1 MSLRIAAALIAA
13 LSLTACSMVPDYIR
27 PKVEVPQSW
36 DSREAADLWPSAA
49 WWQDFQS
56 PELNRLI
63 AAGQQNNTDLR
74 AALARIRQAEA
85 QARISGAALYPTL
98 GLDAGAS
105 RTRQGRGSLSSST
118 GLSSSS
124 FSGRSDHIIRNSYS
138 GNLAAG
144 YQLDLFGANAAG
156 AEAALARLD
165 SSRFDREAVAITLHA
180 DIAASYFTLL
190 GLRDRIRLANETLRV
205 AEDVL
210 QVLERQRAAGASTDF
225 EVAQQRSAVATQRA
239 TVAGLQQQERA
250 TLDALAVLL
259 GRPPQ
264 GFRVAADSL
273 NAVVLPPVI
282 AGLPSELLLRRPDLR
297 RAEANLVAA
306 NFDIG
311 AARAARF
318 PSLDL
323 TLRAGTQSSTTGML
337 LDPATMVYAMAAS
350 LTAPVFQGGRLEGQE
365 DLSRARNAE
374 LVETYRGAI
383 LTAFRDTE
391 DALSATAIT
400 AQQYAFAQEAFE
412 QAREAYRIVE
422 SRFRA
427 GTVDFIN
434 LLDAQRSL
442 FAANDTLVQAYLSR
456 FAAIVDLYQALGG
469 GWDGSIVRVDQLP
482 AAD

>member
-1 MSLRIAAALIAA
+1 MITRFLSAAMLAASLA
-13 LSLTACSMVPDYIR
+13 ACSMVPDYFR
-27 PKVEVPQSW
+27 PAVDTPPAW
-36 DSREAADLWPSAA
+36 DSRRDVAPLWPDAA
-49 WWQDFQS
+49 WWRGFNS
-56 PELNRLI
+56 SELDQLI
-63 AAGQQNNTDLR
+63 AAGQSSNTDLR

-105 RTRQGRGSLSSST
+105 RTRQGRGALATSTASTSTSLA
-118 GLSSSS
+118 
-124 FSGRSDHIIRNSYS
+124 GRSDHVIRNSYS
-138 GNLAAG
+138 GNLTVG
-144 YQLDLFGANAAG
+144 YQLDLFGANAAT
-156 AEAALARLD
+156 AEAALARLE

-190 GLRDRIRLANETLRV
+190 GLRDRIRLANETLRI

-210 QVLERQRAAGASTDF
+210 GVLERQRAAGASTDF

-239 TVAGLQQQERA
+239 TVAGLQQQERVA
-250 TLDALAVLL
+250 LDALAVLL

-264 GFRVAADSL
+264 GFRVEANSL
-273 NAVVLPPVI
+273 DAVNLPPVL

-318 PSLDL
+318 PSLAL
-323 TLRAGTQSSTTGML
+323 TARAGTQSSNTGML
-337 LDPATMVYAMAAS
+337 LDPTTMVYSIASS
-350 LTAPVFQGGRLEGQE
+350 LTAPIFEGGRLEGQE
-365 DLSRARNAE
+365 DLSRARNQE
-374 LVETYRGAI
+374 LIETYRGAI

-400 AQQYAFAQEAFE
+400 AQQYLHAQEAFD

-434 LLDAQRSL
+434 LLDAQRSV

-456 FAAIVDLYQALGG
+456 FTAIIDLYEALGG
-469 GWDGSIVRVDQLP
+469 GWDGSVVSLP
-482 AAD
+482 RD